1 MVALFN
7 RYEMKTVTNVHFRFL
22 VCSEPEM
29 SPEKKL
35 IDTLPLPHQLMIICM
50 GRHLGTN
57 HMVVYGSCLW
67 NVKMGIFSENYE
79 MFSGYPIKCNYV
91 CFTCFILKCLKMPR
105 NQDSV
110 SPVCEFKNPL
120 KIILHIWAPPDSHF
134 LDKKK
139 NKKNYPSPP

>member
-1 MVALFN
+1 MERGDTLVLVALFN

-57 HMVVYGSCLW
+57 HMVVYGSCL
-67 NVKMGIFSENYE
+67 
-79 MFSGYPIKCNYV
+79 
-91 CFTCFILKCLKMPR
+91 
-105 NQDSV
+105 
-110 SPVCEFKNPL
+110 
-120 KIILHIWAPPDSHF
+120 
-134 LDKKK
+134 
-139 NKKNYPSPP
+139 